1 MRILTTD
8 IYEGAYLLSQGMKI
22 EKLWLKS
29 ERSGDPATGGNRSN
43 KRSVVFEFTG
53 ENADLLRSHYEKGL
67 AQTNVHKLKQ
77 AITEIKDCMFN
88 MLRTQNGAEIPPR
101 AERRT
106 NHEYQYT
113 GNR

>member
-1 MRILTTD
+1 MRLLTTD
-8 IYEGAYLLSQGMKI
+8 IYEGAYLLSQGMRL
-22 EKLWLKS
+22 EKLWLKN
-29 ERSGDPATGGNRSN
+29 ANN

-67 AQTNVHKLKQ
+67 AETNVHKLKQ

-106 NHEYQYT
+106 NHEYQYA
-113 GNR
+113 GNRS